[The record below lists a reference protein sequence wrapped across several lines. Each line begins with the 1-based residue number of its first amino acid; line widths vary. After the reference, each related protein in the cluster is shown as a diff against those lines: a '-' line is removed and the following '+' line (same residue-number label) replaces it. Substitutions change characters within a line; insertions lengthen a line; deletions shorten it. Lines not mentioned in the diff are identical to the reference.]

1 VKQIYIAEP
10 YYSVCR
16 YIEETLAK
24 HGYEAWLV
32 GGSVRDLLIAG
43 RLSDLDYTTNA
54 HPEAVQKIFPRTVPV
69 GIKFGT
75 ILVLYRGQK
84 VEVTTYRADA
94 DYEDGRRPNTVV
106 YAQELAVDIRRRDFT
121 INGLAYSVT
130 KKQLADHCGG
140 IDDLSRKLLRTI
152 GDPMQRFTEDG
163 LRPIRGCRIAAKLG
177 FEIEPQTLIAMRQCV
192 QITSKVAPERFFDEW
207 RKTLRM
213 KNRRSYWHHLLEA
226 HILPAFLPHIAE
238 AFTGEPRD
246 QFLREIDHLH
256 LRTMADY
263 AAAVFMLLQIDDH
276 AKIEQTLRG
285 TKFPVADMKLCLNL
299 LESPLLMLADTF
311 SRIELKRALA
321 EITRRNRVA
330 HMRFAT
336 AMRASRQTTAGMLPG
351 PVRHAR
357 QHASALYISIRR
369 SREPLDISDLAVS
382 GTDVQAL
389 GIQGRAV
396 GDALEKLRAT
406 VIERPELNRRDELI
420 GILKVMPSV

>member
-1 VKQIYIAEP
+1 MKQIYIAEP

-54 HPEAVQKIFPRTVPV
+54 RPEAVQKIFPRTVPV

-75 ILVLYRGQK
+75 ILVLHRGQK

-94 DYEDGRRPNTVV
+94 DYEDGRRPNTVE

-130 KKQLADHCGG
+130 RKQLADHCGG
-140 IDDLSRKLLRTI
+140 LDDLARKLLRTI

-177 FEIEPQTLIAMRQCV
+177 FEIEPDTLIAMRHCV
-192 QITSKVAPERFFDEW
+192 PITSKVAPERFFDEW

-226 HILPAFLPHIAE
+226 QILPAFLPHIAE
-238 AFTGEPRD
+238 AFTGEPRA

-256 LRTMADY
+256 MRTMADY
-263 AAAVFMLLQIDDH
+263 AAAVFFLLQIEDRV
-276 AKIEQTLRG
+276 KVEQTLRG
-285 TKFPVADMKLCLNL
+285 AKFPTAEMKLALGL
-299 LESPLLMLADTF
+299 LDSPLLKLPESFA
-311 SRIELKRALA
+311 RLELKRALA
-321 EITRRNRVA
+321 QIGRRDRLA
-330 HMRFAT
+330 HMRFAIQ
-336 AMRASRQTTAGMLPG
+336 MRAAQQTTSGVLPG
-351 PVRHAR
+351 PVRKAR
-357 QHASALYISIRR
+357 EAAVLLYKSIRK
-369 SREPLDISDLAVS
+369 SAEPLDISDLAVT
-382 GTDVQAL
+382 GTDLQTIGL
-389 GIQGRAV
+389 QGRAV
-396 GDALEKLRAT
+396 GEALERLR
-406 VIERPELNRRDELI
+406 
-420 GILKVMPSV
+420 LKVIDQPQLNTRESLLQLVGKST

>member
-1 VKQIYIAEP
+1 
-10 YYSVCR
+10 
-16 YIEETLAK
+16 
-24 HGYEAWLV
+24 
-32 GGSVRDLLIAG
+32 
-43 RLSDLDYTTNA
+43 
-54 HPEAVQKIFPRTVPV
+54 
-69 GIKFGT
+69 
-75 ILVLYRGQK
+75 
-84 VEVTTYRADA
+84 
-94 DYEDGRRPNTVV
+94 
-106 YAQELAVDIRRRDFT
+106 
-121 INGLAYSVT
+121 
-130 KKQLADHCGG
+130 
-140 IDDLSRKLLRTI
+140 
-152 GDPMQRFTEDG
+152 
-163 LRPIRGCRIAAKLG
+163 
-177 FEIEPQTLIAMRQCV
+177 
-192 QITSKVAPERFFDEW
+192 
-207 RKTLRM
+207 M

-238 AFTGEPRD
+238 AFAGEPRD

-263 AAAVFMLLQIDDH
+263 AAAVFMLLQIDDR

-299 LESPLLMLADTF
+299 LGSPLLLLADTF

-321 EITRRNRVA
+321 QITPRDRVA

-420 GILKVMPSV
+420 GILKAMPSV